1 VENEAQVGFLLRT
14 IPPGIMPLPLETEV
28 PHIPHLLQRPLLR
41 HRLWEVLI
49 TLSVVYLAIESP
61 ARLVLDYALPGRS
74 FFYWI
79 ATLALAADVFVQ
91 ARPTVHRWSRAPM
104 EGTQPTL
111 AGRTAWI
118 LVDLIAAIPFRAF
131 LPGGAS
137 LELLRLLKLGR
148 IVQLL
153 NRWRHHSFQ
162 HATVLMLV
170 FFAFGLLLTAHWLA
184 CGWLALGG
192 IENAANPLT
201 YYVRALYWAITTLA
215 TVGYGDI
222 APRNNPQMIYAMV
235 VMLLGVGVYGYVVG
249 NVANLLANLD
259 LSKRHYAENMDR
271 LGAFLRYRNVPLE
284 LQRRL
289 RDYYAYVWEHRMG
302 YDESAVLADLP
313 MGLRTEVALRLRR
326 DFIEQAPLFKNA
338 SHELVRE
345 IALHLHP
352 MVFTPG
358 DYIFRAG
365 HHGRHMYFIGFGT
378 LEVLSADGQLLA
390 TLKEG
395 NFFGELALLFSEPRN
410 ASVRAVDYCDLYSLD
425 KDTFDHTI
433 SRYPDFARHI
443 KEEADRRR
451 LAP

>member
-1 VENEAQVGFLLRT
+1 
-14 IPPGIMPLPLETEV
+14 MPLVPLETPV
-28 PHIPHLLQRPLLR
+28 PHTTNLHQGPLLL
-41 HRLWEVLI
+41 HRLWEGLI
-49 TLSVVYLAIESP
+49 TVSVVYLAIEAP
-61 ARLVLDYALPGRS
+61 ARLVLEYAFPGRS
-74 FFYWI
+74 VFYWI
-79 ATLALAADVFVQ
+79 GTLALIADVFVQ
-91 ARPTVHRWSRAPM
+91 AKPAVHRWRRAPFA
-104 EGTQPTL
+104 GTQPTL
-111 AGRTAWI
+111 AERTAWF
-118 LVDLIAAIPFRAF
+118 LVDLIAAIPFRAL

-148 IVQLL
+148 VVQLL

-162 HATVLMLV
+162 HANVLMLV

-192 IENAANPLT
+192 IQSAPDALT
-201 YYVRALYWAITTLA
+201 YYVRAIYWAITTLA

-222 APRNNPQMIYAMV
+222 APRNNPEMIYAMV
-235 VMLLGVGVYGYVVG
+235 VMLLGVGTYGYVVG
-249 NVANLLANLD
+249 NVANLLANMD
-259 LSKRHYAENMDR
+259 LAKRHYMENMDR
-271 LGAFLRYRNVPLE
+271 LGAFLRYRNIPIE

-289 RDYYAYVWEHRMG
+289 RDYYAYLWEHRMG

-313 MGLRTEVALRLRR
+313 LGLRTEVALRLRR
-326 DFIEQAPLFKNA
+326 DFIEHAPLFKNA

-352 MVFTPG
+352 VVFTPG

-378 LEVLSADGQLLA
+378 LEVIAADGQIVA

-410 ASVRAVDYCDLYSLD
+410 ASIRAVDYCDLYSLD
-425 KDTFDHTI
+425 KDTFDSTI
-433 SRYPDFARHI
+433 ARYPDFARHI

-451 LAP
+451 TQPRDGH